1 MTFAPGSVTV
11 NVDGSY
17 AGSGLALALFEAEV
31 ASIGQVA
38 AALMSVGAA
47 PFTPPAPS
55 AGDKALIASKANLAA
70 QRMAIVLDQR
80 ISVAVADAIAGLGGG
95 SGFTIAGAGL
105 VSSGGGATVDVG
117 AGTGISVN
125 ANDVAVDTSVIATRV
140 YADAAAAAVVPF
152 TTEAA
157 QDAIGALL
165 VDSATIDVTYNDAG
179 NAETIDVIDGSI
191 TSAKLDATAL
201 AQMHAISWGLHL

>member
-11 NVDGSY
+11 NVDGSH

-31 ASIGQVA
+31 ASIGQVP

-55 AGDKALIASKANLAA
+55 AADKALVASKANLAA

-95 SGFTIAGAGL
+95 IGFTIAGAGL
-105 VSSGGGATVDVG
+105 VSSGGGTTVDVG
-117 AGTGISVN
+117 AGTGITVN
-125 ANDVAVDTSVIATRV
+125 ANDVAVDTTTIATKA
-140 YADAAAAAVVPF
+140 YADTKVSSVGGTAPIVSSGGTTPTISISAATPLAAGSMS
-152 TTEAA
+152 AA
-157 QDAIGALL
+157 DK
-165 VDSATIDVTYNDAG
+165 
-179 NAETIDVIDGSI
+179 
-191 TSAKLDATAL
+191 AKLDGMK
-201 AQMHAISWGLHL
+201 AQSFAVANGLFI